1 MKRIVI
7 CCDGT
12 WQDEKADYPTNVA
25 LIAQAITASE
35 GDVKQIVFYDPGV
48 GTQGGLD
55 HLFGG
60 AFGIGLD
67 RNIIES
73 YRFLIHNYEDGDEI
87 YLFGFSRG
95 SYTVRSLA
103 GLLHWSGL
111 LDRSA
116 MRQIYRAYGIYR
128 LTDDKERAQE
138 ALEFRKE
145 VSTEVNITA
154 LGCFDTVGAL
164 GIPKLHP
171 FLPLADLLDA
181 KYRFHD
187 TKPSPAI
194 GFAFHACA
202 IDERRKVY
210 EQTPMTKD
218 DNAATPDISQR
229 WFIGDHSSVGGGC
242 KIKQPL
248 SNIALLWMIEALK
261 KAGLGLK
268 FDTRQIEGGIQT
280 DPCTELHLDVALVD
294 YLGGLQDRT
303 FGKGDTIHPSVW
315 ERYAARKD
323 YRPKTLESVAEKRLE
338 VNGDTGRAPEP

>member
-1 MKRIVI
+1 MKRIII

-12 WQDEKADYPTNVA
+12 WQDENADYPTNVA
-25 LIAQAITASE
+25 LIAQAVTVSD

-95 SYTVRSLA
+95 SYTVRSLS
-103 GLLHWSGL
+103 GLLHWAGL
-111 LDRSA
+111 LSRLA
-116 MRQIYRAYGIYR
+116 MRQIGQAYGIYR
-128 LTDDKERAQE
+128 IEDAQERAQE
-138 ALEFRKE
+138 ASKFRAQASIE
-145 VSTEVNITA
+145 VKITA
-154 LGCFDTVGAL
+154 ICCFDTVGSL
-164 GIPKLHP
+164 GIPNLIP
-171 FLPLADLLDA
+171 FLPLADLIDA

-194 GFAFHACA
+194 GHAFHACA

-210 EQTPMTKD
+210 GLTPMTKAD
-218 DNAATPDISQR
+218 DETTPVISQA
-229 WFIGDHSSVGGGC
+229 WFIGDHSSVGGGS

-248 SNIALLWMIEALK
+248 SNIALLWMIDAVK

-268 FDTRQIEGGIQT
+268 FDLSQIQGGIQT
-280 DPCTELHLDVALVD
+280 DPLAELHVDVALVD
-294 YLGGLQDRT
+294 HLGGLQDRT
-303 FGKGDTIHPSVW
+303 LGEGDTVHLSVW
-315 ERYAARKD
+315 ERYANRKD
-323 YRPKTLESVAEKRLE
+323 YRPKTI
-338 VNGDTGRAPEP
+338 EPLALKQPKM